1 LKQSVHRLYKLQI
14 ERSTITVTPKGTILT
29 GVKPTIL
36 FNMENKYFSTKQKAA
51 QIEGKKKRRALIK
64 ATEEAAQRA
73 VNASVLDQEDKI
85 DTILSGSTGIGKTWN
100 TEKALEGLEFKP
112 NEDYVLLQGNHSM
125 TAFAIKL
132 MMAHRTFTLNKKNE
146 DETLIV
152 MVDDC
157 DTLFSNKDSRNILK
171 GMTGRR
177 GTRRLQY
184 NKILPEHMLTDR
196 QHAVLEHYRHTDGSP
211 GFTISCD
218 DVAFIFTT
226 NFKFPTENQASA
238 ELAKNGPTN
247 RANALQDLAALR
259 SRCKTKDFM
268 LDKAI
273 NWGWIVEVALND
285 GLLDMLNE
293 TEDPEFSKY
302 RLLDWVLNNW
312 DNMTEHNLRTISDMG
327 RMMIKYP
334 DSYIDEWEADF
345 VEGNT
350 LVLL

>member
-157 DTLFSNKDSRNILK
+157 DTFFSNKDSRNILK